1 LILDDLSGVR
11 TGAPET
17 WPARFRAYLRG
28 RGVSDAQVEKWSLGY
43 FDAGAFAER
52 VYVPIEDAT
61 GLRSY
66 AARSILPE
74 HNVPPPFPP
83 EVSRARWTY
92 SYVPDFLRDAV
103 WFGQRF
109 WPAHGGVAVVVEGVF
124 DALRLDRDF
133 PGLSVAA
140 FHYMSQPQAAY
151 DLLAYGFDRVVVL
164 TDSDP
169 VGDRTAEIVSVGLRN
184 SGAPVVSSRARL
196 PRSKDPA
203 SADLGELRDALGTCG
218 VV

>member
-1 LILDDLSGVR
+1 M
-11 TGAPET
+11 
-17 WPARFRAYLRG
+17 
-28 RGVSDAQVEKWSLGY
+28 
-43 FDAGAFAER
+43 
-52 VYVPIEDAT
+52 
-61 GLRSY
+61 
-66 AARSILPE
+66 
-74 HNVPPPFPP
+74 
-83 EVSRARWTY
+83 
-92 SYVPDFLRDAV
+92 
-103 WFGQRF
+103 
-109 WPAHGGVAVVVEGVF
+109 VVEGVF